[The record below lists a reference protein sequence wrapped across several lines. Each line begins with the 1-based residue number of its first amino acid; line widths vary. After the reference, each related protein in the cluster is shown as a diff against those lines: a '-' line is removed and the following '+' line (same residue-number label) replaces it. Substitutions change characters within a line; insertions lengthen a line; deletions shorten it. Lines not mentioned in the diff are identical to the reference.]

1 MSKRRDADV
10 VIIGGGITGCAAA
23 YHLAMRGK
31 RVTIVEKGETAGE
44 ASGRNTGGVRV
55 QGRNP
60 VEYPFMLDCIK
71 MWEGLEKELGADMGY
86 VTGGNLLY
94 VENEADMKEIERGAR
109 LAKEHGVD
117 SYAISPEECRELV
130 PGLNAPVLGA
140 LYSPTDGHADPARST
155 KAFEMAARELGVE
168 VLTNCAA
175 LDIDTSDGQVTS
187 VRTDMG
193 RIDAP
198 YIVNAAGVWANHVGR
213 KVGQRFPVRIIR
225 QTQAITEPVS
235 RRIMP
240 FVRGPNSGFRQEPGG
255 GFLFTRGYNHPR
267 DYDVT
272 RDTFDNI
279 RMWLPQIIR
288 HHKLVRFHVGRALF
302 RSFHARTPLVSRV
315 GRPWPLRSDV
325 EPRVNRETV
334 DEGLR
339 QLGETVPWLKG
350 VREERAW
357 AGLIDLTPDMLPVF
371 GAVDKPK
378 GYIVAAGFSGH
389 GFAMGPMSGKLISE
403 LIVDGKTSIDID
415 AFRPSRFAEGVP
427 ISPPRNFVG

>member
-1 MSKRRDADV
+1 MRRSREADV

-23 YHLAMRGK
+23 YHLAKRGR
-31 RVTIVEKGETAGE
+31 RVIVVEKGDTAGE

-60 VEYPFMLDCIK
+60 VEYPFMLECIR
-71 MWEGLEKELGADMGY
+71 MWEGLEEELNADIGY
-86 VTGGNLLY
+86 VSGGNLLY
-94 VENEADMKEIERGAR
+94 VENEADMKEVERGAR

-117 SYAISPEECRELV
+117 SYVISPEETRELV
-130 PGLNAPVLGA
+130 PGLTAPVIGA
-140 LYSPTDGHADPARST
+140 LYSPSDGHADPTKST
-155 KAFEMAARELGVE
+155 KAFETAARESGVE

-175 LDIDTSDGQVTS
+175 LDIETRDGRVTS
-187 VRTDMG
+187 VATDLG
-193 RIDAP
+193 RIETGWV
-198 YIVNAAGVWANHVGR
+198 VNAAGVWANHVGR

-235 RRIMP
+235 KRIMP
-240 FVRGPNSGFRQEPGG
+240 VGRGPNSGFRQEPSGG
-255 GFLFTRGYNHPR
+255 ILFTRGYNHPR

-279 RMWLPQIIR
+279 GTWLPQIIR
-288 HHKLVRFHVGRALF
+288 HRKLVKFHVGKGLP
-302 RSFHARTPLVSRV
+302 RSLHARMPLVNRI
-315 GRPWPLRSDV
+315 GRAWPLRSDV
-325 EPRVNRETV
+325 EPRVNRQTV
-334 DEGLR
+334 DEGLKW
-339 QLGETVPWLKG
+339 LVKTLPWLEG

-371 GAVDKPK
+371 GAVDKLK
-378 GYIVAAGFSGH
+378 GYVVAAGFSGH

-403 LIVDGKTSIDID
+403 LIVDGETSIDIS

>member
-1 MSKRRDADV
+1 MMRSREVDV

-23 YHLAMRGK
+23 YYLGKRGK
-31 RVTIVEKGETAGE
+31 RITVLEKGDTAGE

-60 VEYPFMLDCIK
+60 TEYPFMLECIK
-71 MWEGLEKELGADMGY
+71 MWEGLEKELNADIGY
-86 VTGGNLLY
+86 VSGGNLLY

-109 LAKEHGVD
+109 VAKEHGID
-117 SYAISPEECRELV
+117 SYLISPEETRELV
-130 PGLNAPVLGA
+130 PGLTAPVIGA
-140 LYSPTDGHADPARST
+140 LYSPSDGHADPTRST
-155 KAFEMAARELGVE
+155 KAFEVAARESGVE

-175 LDIDTSDGQVTS
+175 LDIEMRNGRVTS
-187 VRTDMG
+187 VKTDLG
-193 RIDAP
+193 RIDTGWV
-198 YIVNAAGVWANHVGR
+198 VNAAGVWANHVGR

-235 RRIMP
+235 KRIRP

-255 GFLFTRGYNHPR
+255 GIIFTRGYNHPR

-279 RMWLPQIIR
+279 GTWLPQIIR
-288 HHKLVRFHVGRALF
+288 HRKLVKFHVGKALP
-302 RSFHARTPLVSRV
+302 RSIHARLPLFNRI
-315 GRPWPLRSDV
+315 GRAWPLRSDV
-325 EPRVNRETV
+325 EPRVNRQTV
-334 DEGLR
+334 DEGLKW
-339 QLGETVPWLKG
+339 LVKTLPWLEG

-371 GAVDKPK
+371 GAVDRPK
-378 GYIVAAGFSGH
+378 GYVVAAGFSGH

-403 LIVDGKTSIDID
+403 LIVDGEASIDIS

>member
-1 MSKRRDADV
+1 MKSREADV

-23 YHLAMRGK
+23 YHLAKRGK
-31 RVTIVEKGETAGE
+31 KVTVVEKGETAGE

-60 VEYPFMLDCIK
+60 AEFPFMLRCIK
-71 MWEGLEKELGADMGY
+71 MWEGLEKELGADIGY
-86 VTGGNLLY
+86 VSGGNLLY
-94 VENEADMKEIERGAR
+94 VENEADMEEIERGGR

-117 SYAISPEECRELV
+117 SHVISPEETRKLV
-130 PGLNAPVLGA
+130 PGLTAPVLGG
-140 LYSPTDGHADPARST
+140 LYSPSDGHADPVRST
-155 KAFEMAARELGVE
+155 RAFEMAAREAGVE

-175 LDIDTSDGQVTS
+175 LDVQSRDGRVTS
-187 VRTDMG
+187 VQTDLG
-193 RIDAP
+193 PIEAP
-198 YIVNAAGVWANHVGR
+198 WVVNAAGVWANYVGR
-213 KVGQRFPVRIIR
+213 KVGHRFPVRIIR

-235 RRIMP
+235 TRVMP

-255 GFLFTRGYNHPR
+255 GIIFTRGYNHPR

-272 RDTFDNI
+272 RDTLDNI
-279 RMWLPQIIR
+279 RVWFPQIIR

-302 RSFHARTPLVSRV
+302 RSLHARLPLLSRI

-325 EPRVNRETV
+325 EPKVNRRTV
-334 DEGLR
+334 DEGLKH
-339 QLGETVPWLKG
+339 LVDTLPWLKG

-371 GAVDKPK
+371 GKVGPE

-403 LIVDGKTSIDID
+403 MIVDGKPSINID
-415 AFRPSRFAEGVP
+415 AFRPGRFAEGVP